1 MDVGKNISYGVF
13 DSFDD
18 EQLADAARTDE
29 LAMLL
34 IITRMMS
41 LIIYMANTY
50 SKNKA
55 SDKDDLVQECLIALV
70 YAVRSF
76 SSQGGASFRTYA
88 GICMKNRINSYLR
101 SIYRQNKLP
110 LNYNVSINSDNGS
123 ELAQEGGVFDN
134 TNPEELIIIRE
145 ELSNVWKLVKS
156 SLSDFELRVFVLH
169 LCGLSYAD
177 IAKKMETSNK
187 AVDNAL
193 QRVRRKIKKMTAG
206 KDFK

>member
-50 SKNKA
+50 SQNKA